1 MARKLKSDKLLFTAT
16 LLLVCTSIVM
26 VYSASAVIA
35 REKWQQ
41 PYLLLF
47 KQAAWVL
54 IGLSLVPI
62 VMRIDYRSYRQPLV
76 IWTALGLA
84 AVALVAVLFSTPVN
98 GASRWLHVGPLGVQP
113 SELAKLAIILFTA
126 ALLERRMDRIDEL
139 SHALLPIGLTTG
151 AIVGLILV
159 EPDLGTAVSVLV
171 ISSAMVFAAGIS
183 YRYVLGLVLVAVP
196 ALYVVVMASAYR
208 VQRVMAFLDPWSDPQ
223 GSGYQMIQSMI
234 AVGTGGFFG
243 RGLMGG
249 VQKLFYLPEP
259 HNDFIYA
266 VIAEELGLIGAT
278 TVLACFC
285 VITWRGL
292 RTAMRAPD
300 RFGTF
305 LAVGLTV
312 MIAFQAFLNISV
324 VTGIAPTK
332 GIPLPFVSAGG
343 SSLLINLIGMAILLN
358 VSQHASSSNGGSYA
372 ASHGGLHVVTMAT
385 AKPDA

>member
-1 MARKLKSDKLLFTAT
+1 MARKLKSDKVLFTAT
-16 LLLVCTSIVM
+16 LLLICTSIVM

-35 REKWQQ
+35 REKWQD
-41 PYLLLF
+41 PYRFLF

-62 VMRIDYRSYRQPLV
+62 VMRIDYRSYRQPVV
-76 IWTALGLA
+76 IWTALGVA

-98 GASRWLHVGPLGVQP
+98 GASRWLHVGPLGIQP
-113 SELAKLAIILFTA
+113 SELAKIAIILFTA
-126 ALLERRMDRIDEL
+126 ALLERRMDRINDL
-139 SHALLPIGLTTG
+139 SYALLPIGLTTG
-151 AIVGLILV
+151 VIVGLILV

-171 ISSAMVFAAGIS
+171 IAGAMIFAAGIS
-183 YRYVLGLVLVAVP
+183 YRYVIGLVLVAAP
-196 ALYVVVMASAYR
+196 ALYVVVMASEYR
-208 VQRVMAFLDPWSDPQ
+208 VQRVLAFLDPWSDPQ

-234 AVGTGGFFG
+234 AVGTGGLFG

-266 VIAEELGLIGAT
+266 VIAEELGLLGAT
-278 TVLACFC
+278 TVLACFA

-292 RTAMRAPD
+292 RTATRAPD
-300 RFGTF
+300 RFGAY
-305 LAVGLTV
+305 LAVGLTA
-312 MIAFQAFLNISV
+312 MIAFQALLNISV

-343 SSLLINLIGMAILLN
+343 SSLLINLLGLGILLN
-358 VSQHASSSNGGSYA
+358 VSQHASTT
-372 ASHGGLHVVTMAT
+372 HVVTMAV

>member
-35 REKWQQ
+35 TEKWQD
-41 PYLLLF
+41 PYRFLF

-62 VMRIDYRSYRQPLV
+62 VMHIDYRSYRQPAV
-76 IWTALGLA
+76 IWSALGIA
-84 AVALVAVLFSTPVN
+84 GFALVAVLFSSPVN
-98 GASRWLHVGPLGVQP
+98 GASRWLHIGPLGVQP
-113 SELAKLAIILFTA
+113 SELAKIAIILFTA

-139 SHALLPIGLTTG
+139 PYALLPIGVTTG
-151 AIVGLILV
+151 VIVGLILV

-171 ISSAMVFAAGIS
+171 IAGAMVFAAGIS
-183 YRYVLGLVLVAVP
+183 YRYILALALVAIP
-196 ALYVVVMASAYR
+196 AFYVVVMAQAYR
-208 VQRVMAFLDPWSDPQ
+208 VHRMLAFLDPWSDPQ
-223 GSGYQMIQSMI
+223 GKGYQVIQSMI

-243 RGLMGG
+243 TGLMGG
-249 VQKLFYLPEP
+249 IQKLFYLPEA

-278 TVLACFC
+278 AVLVCFG

-300 RFGTF
+300 RFGAF

-312 MIAFQAFLNISV
+312 MIAFQALLNISV
-324 VTGIAPTK
+324 VTGLAPTK

-343 SSLLINLIGMAILLN
+343 SSLLINLLGMAILLN
-358 VSQHASSSNGGSYA
+358 VSQHASSP
-372 ASHGGLHVVTMAT
+372 HVVTMNM

>member
-76 IWTALGLA
+76 IWTALGVA

-151 AIVGLILV
+151 VIVGLILV

-292 RTAMRAPD
+292 RTAIRAPD

-358 VSQHASSSNGGSYA
+358 VSQHATSSNGGSHA
-372 ASHGGLHVVTMAT
+372 APHGGPHVVTMAM
-385 AKPDA
+385 AKTDA